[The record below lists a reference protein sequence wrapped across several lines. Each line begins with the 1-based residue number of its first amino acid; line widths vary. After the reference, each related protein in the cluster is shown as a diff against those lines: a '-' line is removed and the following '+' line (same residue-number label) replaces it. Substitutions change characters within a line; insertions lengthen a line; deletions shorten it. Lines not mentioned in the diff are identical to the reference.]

1 MTEAD
6 IKVLTQQF
14 EDAINESS
22 LMAQVESTLEDM
34 IERNSHEQQVL
45 VIYERE
51 IPEIRKQIDE
61 LTRLESNLKHIKCDF
76 YLANKS
82 K

>member
-34 IERNSHEQQVL
+34 IEQNSHEQQVL

-61 LTRLESNLKHIKCDF
+61 LTRLEASLKNIKCDF

-82 K
+82 N